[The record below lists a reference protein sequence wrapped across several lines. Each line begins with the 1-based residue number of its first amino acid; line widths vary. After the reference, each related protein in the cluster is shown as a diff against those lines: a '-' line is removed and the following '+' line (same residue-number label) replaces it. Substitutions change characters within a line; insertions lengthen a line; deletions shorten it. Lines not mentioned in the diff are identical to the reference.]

1 MKKRIIALILL
12 LSISLFACNTN
23 FENEV
28 EKYTYTFF
36 DAFDTIT
43 KIIIYEED
51 EAIANEYADFIET
64 RLMELHKLYD
74 KYNDYDGLNNIKT
87 INDNGG
93 IAPVKVS
100 SELYDL
106 IAQSIEW
113 QNSISD
119 KTDISMGALIN
130 VWSDY
135 RKYNERLE
143 AEEKKL
149 PSEEELNAA
158 SSYTGI
164 EHIILNK
171 EESTVYI
178 DNKNTKL
185 DVGAVAKGYAVE
197 LVVAE
202 VSDLGMT
209 SGIIDAGGN
218 IRAIGSPKD
227 EKKNKWSLGIIMPTD
242 IDLLIEGDSGEKFS
256 DGIKYDKSELLETV
270 FVNDMSIV
278 TSGDYQRY
286 FVVDG
291 KLYSHLIDG
300 ETMYPGSHFRSVT
313 VITKDS
319 GFADFL
325 STALFLMPYSDGK
338 QMVENIEGVEVIWLE
353 HDGERHY
360 SEGMNDIAASKGA
373 VNK

>member
-1 MKKRIIALILL
+1 
-12 LSISLFACNTN
+12 
-23 FENEV
+23 
-28 EKYTYTFF
+28 
-36 DAFDTIT
+36 
-43 KIIIYEED
+43 
-51 EAIANEYADFIET
+51 
-64 RLMELHKLYD
+64 
-74 KYNDYDGLNNIKT
+74 
-87 INDNGG
+87 
-93 IAPVKVS
+93 
-100 SELYDL
+100 
-106 IAQSIEW
+106 
-113 QNSISD
+113 
-119 KTDISMGALIN
+119 MGALIN

-242 IDLLIEGDSGEKFS
+242 IDLLIE
-256 DGIKYDKSELLETV
+256 V
-270 FVNDMSIV
+270 
-278 TSGDYQRY
+278 
-286 FVVDG
+286 
-291 KLYSHLIDG
+291 
-300 ETMYPGSHFRSVT
+300 
-313 VITKDS
+313 
-319 GFADFL
+319 
-325 STALFLMPYSDGK
+325 
-338 QMVENIEGVEVIWLE
+338 
-353 HDGERHY
+353 
-360 SEGMNDIAASKGA
+360 
-373 VNK
+373 